1 MAPLLQVYKG
11 KIIFS
16 VDPGRLGLH
25 PATSQPARGPVDPEL
40 TDYQHEALDV
50 VSKLATKNRYRLDT
64 MPDDMIFVN
73 NWSLLHAR
81 DSYVDSDTMQRR
93 HLVRL
98 WLRNS
103 KRAWDIPREMKIP
116 WEAAFGPK
124 GDGNPVYRAGSKG
137 RQWLEIEKK
146 YPVTPAPEYK
156 PPRYTAGSAAFILED
171 DGDVNA
177 WEDSSS
183 AQNA

>member
-1 MAPLLQVYKG
+1 M
-11 KIIFS
+11 FS

-25 PATSQPARGPVDPEL
+25 PATPQQATIVPEL
-40 TDYQHEALDV
+40 TAIQHEALDV
-50 VSKLATKNRYRLDT
+50 VSKLATKNRYRLNT
-64 MPDDMIFVN
+64 MPGDMIFVN

-81 DSYVDSDTMQRR
+81 DSYVDSDTVRR

-98 WLRNS
+98 WLRS
-103 KRAWDIPREMKIP
+103 STRGWDVPREMKVP

-124 GDGNPVYRAGSKG
+124 GDGNPVFRAGSKG

-146 YPVTPAPEYK
+146 YPVVPAPEYK
-156 PPRYTAGSAAFILED
+156 APRYTAGSAAFILED

-177 WEDSSS
+177 AWGDSSS
-183 AQNA
+183 AQSS

>member
-1 MAPLLQVYKG
+1 M
-11 KIIFS
+11 FS

-25 PATSQPARGPVDPEL
+25 PATSQQARGPIVPEL
-40 TDYQHEALDV
+40 TDDQHEALDV
-50 VSKLATKNRYRLDT
+50 MSKLATKNRYHLDA

-81 DSYVDSDTMQRR
+81 ESYVDSDTVQRR

-98 WLRNS
+98 WLRNA
-103 KRAWDIPREMKIP
+103 KRAWDVPREMKVP
-116 WEAAFGPK
+116 WEAAFGPN
-124 GDGNPVYRAGSKG
+124 GDGNPVYLAGSKG
-137 RQWLEIEKK
+137 RQWLQIEKK
-146 YPVTPAPEYK
+146 YAVVPAPEYK

-177 WEDSSS
+177 WGDSSS
-183 AQNA
+183 A